1 MKNLIGL
8 IAFISVITSSANA
21 QLPVNFSA
29 TSGWK
34 YYLNTSGVPTSPPNT
49 GGFDWKSIHYNT
61 TDTYWVNSASAPLGY
76 SSSGASYGSYAT
88 TTNINGSY
96 TGSNIKTS
104 YYRHSSINDPN
115 LQSYTSL
122 SLNVKRDDGIIV
134 YLNEIEVYRDNIPTG
149 TVSPATKAIG
159 YVGSAGIDQYDSD
172 ENISGPITISG
183 TLLASVLSKYP
194 LDPTKL
200 TITAE
205 VHQWDPTDGLFTASS
220 DSFFDLS
227 LSGTLGPLT
236 PLINRGPYL
245 QLPTP
250 FGMQVRWSTN
260 TSEIGKVCYS
270 DLGPISPSNPGTC
283 QTQTITT
290 PTTDHIVDITGLSN
304 SQKYY
309 YSIQHFSS
317 SLKEE
322 SAEHFFITPTYF
334 ENPNQTTR
342 IWVTGD
348 CSEKS
353 TYDPDYTLKQAAVL
367 SGFENFKTANGIP
380 KADLWLLL
388 GDNAYDFGT
397 NAEYGTNFF
406 DKYDNLSTTHI
417 MKQTPI
423 MPCAGN
429 HDYYGGSPISTGVK
443 SILNTNH
450 VFTTLGGI
458 TVSDLFGATYD
469 GSTTLAISD
478 FRLTKNNA
486 FYDVFSQPTATLPK
500 YNVST
505 TSYKKSY
512 YSYNHNNIHFV
523 CLDSYGFYN
532 NYLLYGDIHD
542 YPIPPNSSTNQQFD
556 WLISDLNA
564 AKLDPD
570 IKWTILYWHHSPYT
584 KGGGHDSDLTT
595 ADELILVGIREKLIK
610 YLDESNYK
618 IDLILNGH
626 SHSYERSKLLKG
638 HYNIESWY
646 NASTNNNPLLPTNSI
661 PSNANSS
668 GKYTS
673 SSDCPYIKNQSNPAN
688 EGIIYVVTGSAGE
701 VQRKS
706 TPARIPIGHSALNGA
721 SFPANAIPG
730 LVNGTIQDVLG
741 GSFYIEIKDNR
752 LDAKFI
758 DETGTVGDQFSI
770 FKDVNSPT
778 VSVRN
783 ITAEDYP
790 SDSPSSVFLGG
801 PRNWGAFSSVRLSGP
816 TISGYQNFSSVPGF
830 FAPVTTVLTP
840 NIGPT
845 YTISDAYGCLNQKF
859 RFHFDENYCWPSI
872 TVNNLIDSPVP
883 EKIGSYGIITSGASI
898 SASSRV
904 AFEAVNNVLLTPV
917 FNSATGAIFR
927 AAINPLL
934 TCPIANP

>member
-8 IAFISVITSSANA
+8 IAFILLLGLTANA
-21 QLPVNFSA
+21 QLPLNFGS
-29 TSGWK
+29 SGWK
-34 YYLNTSGVPTSPPNT
+34 YLMKNTSPINPQDYVTVSGDVGFPGTYNWTSPN
-49 GGFDWKSIHYNT
+49 YNT
-61 TDTYWVNSASAPLGY
+61 VSGVSWASSASLPIGY
-76 SSSGASYGSYAT
+76 GTNWTGYVSGFTWG
-88 TTNINGSY
+88 TNPTVSPIPR
-96 TGSNIKTS
+96 TS
-104 YYRHSSINDPN
+104 YYRKTLTSITGYSSITINCK
-115 LQSYTSL
+115 S
-122 SLNVKRDDGIIV
+122 DDAVVI
-134 YLNEIEVYRDNIPTG
+134 YLNGTEVHRTSNLPAFPTTILPTTNPSSKIDFSSPLSSFQTSV
-149 TVSPATKAIG
+149 TVS
-159 YVGSAGIDQYDSD
+159 GSTLTSILAAHPT
-172 ENISGPITISG
+172 SGN
-183 TLLASVLSKYP
+183 
-194 LDPTKL
+194 L
-200 TITAE
+200 TVTAE
-205 VHQWDPTDGLFTASS
+205 VHQYDTGSGEFTSSGDSYFDIEITGTSGPVTPTIT
-220 DSFFDLS
+220 
-227 LSGTLGPLT
+227 
-236 PLINRGPYL
+236 RGPYL

-260 TSEIGKVCYS
+260 TSEIGKVCFS

-283 QTQTITT
+283 QTQTIST

-872 TVNNLIDSPVP
+872 TVNNLIDSP
-883 EKIGSYGIITSGASI
+883 
-898 SASSRV
+898 
-904 AFEAVNNVLLTPV
+904 
-917 FNSATGAIFR
+917 
-927 AAINPLL
+927 
-934 TCPIANP
+934 CPRKNRFLRNYY